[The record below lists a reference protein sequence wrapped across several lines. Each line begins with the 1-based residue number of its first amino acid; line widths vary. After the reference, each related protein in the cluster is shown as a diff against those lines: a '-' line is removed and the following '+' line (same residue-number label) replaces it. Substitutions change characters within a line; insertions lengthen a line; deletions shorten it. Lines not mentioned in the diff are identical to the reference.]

1 MNQIMIVIDPAVMRV
16 YQTEAAKRGYP
27 SGQALISALLAD
39 WPAILAPVTPK
50 GAVAEAQETPFGGG
64 Y

>member
-1 MNQIMIVIDPAVMRV
+1 MTQIMIDIDPAVMRV
-16 YQTEAAKRGYP
+16 YQAEAEKRGYP

-50 GAVAEAQETPFGGG
+50 GAVTEAQDTPFGGG

>member
-1 MNQIMIVIDPAVMRV
+1 MNQILIGIDHDTMRV
-16 YQTEAAKRGYP
+16 YQAEAEKRGYP

-50 GAVAEAQETPFGGG
+50 GAVADAPDFPFGGTF
-64 Y
+64 

>member
-1 MNQIMIVIDPAVMRV
+1 MTQIMIDIDPAVMRV
-16 YQTEAAKRGYP
+16 YQAEAEKRGYP

-39 WPAILAPVTPK
+39 WPAVLAPVAPK
-50 GAVAEAQETPFGGG
+50 GAVADAPDFPFGGT